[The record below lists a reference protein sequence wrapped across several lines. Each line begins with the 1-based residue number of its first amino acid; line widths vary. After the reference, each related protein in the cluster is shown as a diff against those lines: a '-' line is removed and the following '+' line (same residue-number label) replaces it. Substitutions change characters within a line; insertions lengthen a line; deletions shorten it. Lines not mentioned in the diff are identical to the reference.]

1 LLSEIKELL
10 SVCAHA
16 CHGSQREALTSAA
29 KHARASVVQVH
40 AEVTSGA
47 LRIQARDDA
56 TGGADPGLA
65 VFGALLTLVLPSPR
79 AAT

>member
-1 LLSEIKELL
+1 L
-10 SVCAHA
+10 
-16 CHGSQREALTSAA
+16 
-29 KHARASVVQVH
+29 VVQVH

-65 VFGALLTLVLPSPR
+65 AFGALLTLVLPGPSGR
-79 AAT
+79 GLRV